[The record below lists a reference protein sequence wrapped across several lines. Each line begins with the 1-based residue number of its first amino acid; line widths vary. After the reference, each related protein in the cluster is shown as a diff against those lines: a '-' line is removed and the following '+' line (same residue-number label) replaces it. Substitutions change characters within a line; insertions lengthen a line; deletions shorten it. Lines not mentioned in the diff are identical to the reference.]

1 MYILTSHIFII
12 YDMLRVYRKSSLLCE
27 VFIWEWIS
35 LFQALTLL
43 LIDSQPSYILYE
55 SIIKETCIT
64 VQLDLLY
71 L

>member
-1 MYILTSHIFII
+1 MG
-12 YDMLRVYRKSSLLCE
+12 MLRVYRKSSLLCE

-43 LIDSQPSYILYE
+43 SIDSQPSYILYE